1 MGVLFYILFAVL
13 LAVGFFNLL
22 ATLFRL
28 PSAANQKAM
37 RKASNRQKGKVS
49 SIELWLTDLAH
60 WFSKIVRL
68 NEFKREHLAMDLK
81 TANIQIT
88 PEEYTANAIVKA
100 VVIGL
105 LAILVWRVSKGASFI
120 FLILAIYKY
129 RKEINK
135 VKEQIKKK
143 REAIENELPRFVF
156 TIQKIMLHSRNV
168 LNIIE
173 QFSTNTVPEFA
184 QELAITAADMR
195 SGSYEHALVRL
206 EGRVGS
212 PQLSDICRGLQS
224 VLRGDETTDYWITL
238 NHKFA
243 DIQRQR
249 MKQKAN
255 KVPDKIK
262 RLSFALML
270 CFVATFFTIVIIK
283 ITESLSL
290 IF

>member
-60 WFSKIVRL
+60 WISKIVRL

-105 LAILVWRVSKGASFI
+105 LAIPVWRVSKGASFI